1 MQSRDVQAKCSEA
14 AEAIATAPIEQW
26 PGWALYLL
34 ERLDDILCERY
45 MDCERDRMLE
55 QVERI
60 LQARVQQGRW

>member
-1 MQSRDVQAKCSEA
+1 MRPSEVQAKCDAA

-34 ERLDDILCERY
+34 ERLDDVLRERS
-45 MDCERDRMLE
+45 MDHERDRMLE
-55 QVERI
+55 QVECI

>member
-1 MQSRDVQAKCSEA
+1 MQSSELRAKCDQA

-34 ERLDDILCERY
+34 ERLDDILCGRY
-45 MDCERDRMLE
+45 MDRERDRMLE
-55 QVERI
+55 QVECI

>member
-1 MQSRDVQAKCSEA
+1 MQASEVQTKCDQA

-45 MDCERDRMLE
+45 MDRERDRMLE
-55 QVERI
+55 QVECI
-60 LQARVQQGRW
+60 LQARVEQGRW